1 MLMTS
6 RREHSTLKST
16 DPSTGRVLAEYPIL
30 EPQEIFLR
38 LRQAGDAFE
47 TWSSLSFSARSRK
60 MKRVAA
66 LLRKDEV
73 AHATLIS
80 QEMGKPIKQSRAE
93 VLKCASACDY
103 FADHAEAFLSS
114 DTIKT
119 DGSDSLVA
127 YEPLGAI
134 LAVMPW
140 NFPFWQVFRFAA
152 PTLMAGNVAVLKHAS
167 NVPGCSLAIER
178 IFSEA
183 GFPDGAFK
191 SMLIR
196 ASIVND
202 LIKHPVIKAV
212 SLTGSERAGRMV
224 ATEAGSSLKKCVLEL
239 GGSDPFVVL
248 DDANIDDA
256 IDGAVLGRTQN
267 AGQSC
272 IAAKRFIVTRKS
284 SKKFIDRFV
293 SKMEDLVVGPPLDES
308 TEIGPLAREDLI
320 DDLDAMVRASVD
332 RGAEVLCGGKRRVGP
347 GYYYAPT
354 VISKVT
360 PGMEVFDEETFGPVA
375 AVSVVKNMEEAVALA
390 NKSRYGLG
398 ASIWTRD
405 LDIAAQLAPRIEAGS
420 VFINGIVKSDPRLP
434 FGGIKASGYGR
445 ELSVAGIREFVNI
458 KTVWTA

>member
-1 MLMTS
+1 MTS

-16 DPSTGRVLAEYPIL
+16 DPSTGEVFAEHPVL

-38 LRQAGDAFE
+38 LRQAAEAFE
-47 TWSSLSFSARSRK
+47 PWASLSFADRAQK
-60 MKRVAA
+60 MKRAA
-66 LLRKDEV
+66 DVLRKKERE
-73 AHATLIS
+73 HATLIS

-93 VLKCASACDY
+93 VLKCATACDY
-103 FADHAEAFLSS
+103 FADNAEKFLTSEAVE
-114 DTIKT
+114 T
-119 DGSDSLVA
+119 DGRQSSVV

-167 NVPGCSLAIER
+167 NVPGCSLAIDSV
-178 IFSEA
+178 FSEA
-183 GFPDGAFK
+183 GFPKGVFQ
-191 SMLIR
+191 SMLVR
-196 ASIVND
+196 ASVVND

-239 GGSDPFVVL
+239 GGSDPFIVL
-248 DDANIDDA
+248 DDADIGKA
-256 IDGAVLGRTQN
+256 VEGAVLGRTQN

-272 IAAKRFIVTRKS
+272 IAAKRFIVTRKA
-284 SKKFIDRFV
+284 SKDFIDGFV
-293 SKMEDLVVGPPLDES
+293 SKMKMLKVGNPLDEA
-308 TEIGPLAREDLI
+308 TEVGPLAREDLI
-320 DDLDAMVRASVD
+320 DDLRAMVHASVD
-332 RGAEVLCGGKRRVGP
+332 RGAEVLCGGKKMDRP
-347 GYYYAPT
+347 GFYYEPT
-354 VISKVT
+354 VMDKVT

-375 AVSVVKNMEEAVALA
+375 AVSVVKNEDEAVDLA

-405 LDIAAQLAPRIEAGS
+405 LDHVAQLAPRIEAGS
-420 VFINGIVKSDPRLP
+420 VFVNGIVKSDPRLP

-445 ELSVAGIREFVNI
+445 ELSVAGIREFVNV
-458 KTVWTA
+458 KSLWVA

>member
-1 MLMTS
+1 M
-6 RREHSTLKST
+6 
-16 DPSTGRVLAEYPIL
+16 
-30 EPQEIFLR
+30 
-38 LRQAGDAFE
+38 
-47 TWSSLSFSARSRK
+47 
-60 MKRVAA
+60 
-66 LLRKDEV
+66 
-73 AHATLIS
+73 
-80 QEMGKPIKQSRAE
+80 
-93 VLKCASACDY
+93 
-103 FADHAEAFLSS
+103 
-114 DTIKT
+114 
-119 DGSDSLVA
+119 VA

-224 ATEAGSSLKKCVLEL
+224 ASEAGSSLKKCVLEL
-239 GGSDPFVVL
+239 GGSDPFIVL
-248 DDANIDDA
+248 DDADIDDA
-256 IDGAVLGRTQN
+256 VDGAVLARTQN

-272 IAAKRFIVTRKS
+272 IAAKRFIVTRKA
-284 SKKFIDRFV
+284 SKTFVEGFV
-293 SKMEDLVVGPPLDES
+293 SKMQTLVVGKPLDES
-308 TEIGPLAREDLI
+308 TEIGPLARQDLI
-320 DDLDAMVRASVD
+320 DDLDAMVHASVD
-332 RGAEVLCGGKRRVGP
+332 RGAEILTGGKKKDGA

-354 VISKVT
+354 IISKVT

-375 AVSVVKNMEEAVALA
+375 AVSVVKNIEEAVALA

-398 ASIWTRD
+398 ASIWTQD
-405 LDIAAQLAPRIEAGS
+405 LDLAAELAPRIEAGS
-420 VFINGIVKSDPRLP
+420 VFVNGIVKSDPRLP

-445 ELSVAGIREFVNI
+445 ELSVAGIREFVNT
-458 KTVWTA
+458 KTVWIA